1 MRREIPAAPS
11 RTESLKRGLVALAFL
26 LAGTALA
33 AGPVKIV
40 QTWSGRMPL
49 EIPPLVQSSVSSHDE
64 WNSVWATC
72 QRKGAAPKVDFAK
85 HLVLVAV
92 RRSSVVR
99 FQDVKLDNGNL
110 VTNVV
115 AAPDV
120 PGHMTCAF
128 ALVSRAGVTKV
139 NGAAPGK

>member
-1 MRREIPAAPS
+1 VIRYS
-11 RTESLKRGLVALAFL
+11 LVALAILF
-26 LAGTALA
+26 AATAFA
-33 AGPVKIV
+33 AAPVKIL
-40 QTWSGRMPL
+40 QTWTGRMPV
-49 EIPPLVQSSVSSHDE
+49 EVAPLLQSSASSQDE
-64 WNSVWATC
+64 WDNIWATC
-72 QRKGAAPKVDFAK
+72 QRKGAAPKVDFGK

-99 FQDVKLDNGNL
+99 FQDVKLTDGNL

-128 ALVSRAGVTKV
+128 ALVPRAGVTKV
-139 NGAAPGK
+139 NGALPGR

>member
-1 MRREIPAAPS
+1 MIRRSA
-11 RTESLKRGLVALAFL
+11 VALAILFSS
-26 LAGTALA
+26 TAFA
-33 AGPVKIV
+33 AGNVKIL
-40 QTWSGRMPL
+40 QTWTGRMPV
-49 EIPPLVQSSVSSHDE
+49 EVSPLVQSSASSQEE
-64 WNSVWATC
+64 WDNVWATC
-72 QRKGAAPKVDFAK
+72 QRKGAAPKVDFGK

-99 FQDVKLDNGNL
+99 FQDVKLNDGNL

-128 ALVSRAGVTKV
+128 ALVPRAGVTKV
-139 NGAAPGK
+139 NGALPGK